1 MNNLILIG
9 MPGSGKSTAG
19 VLAAKGLLKNFF
31 DTDLL
36 IQNLHRERLQSII
49 DTKGTD
55 AFLAMEEDAVLSLTI
70 SGAVI
75 ATGGSVV
82 YSPKAMAHLRAM
94 GAVIYLHLDY
104 DTMMKRIHN
113 VSTRGVV
120 LRSGSTFR
128 EMYEERLPLYRQY
141 ADITIDCSNRTVEE
155 TVIDIMD
162 SAARYVSG
170 GHS

>member
-36 IQNLHRERLQSII
+36 IQNREQQRLQTIL

-55 AFLAMEEDAVLSLTI
+55 AFLEIEEKAILSLHLDGT
-70 SGAVI
+70 VI

-82 YSPKAMAHLRAM
+82 YSQAAMEYLKTM
-94 GAVIYLHLDY
+94 GIIFYLHLDY
-104 DTMMKRIHN
+104 ETMMRRIEN

-120 LRSGSTFR
+120 LQQGNNLAD
-128 EMYEERLPLYRQY
+128 MYRERLPLYEKY
-141 ADITIDCSNRTVEE
+141 ADVTIDCSGRTVEE
-155 TVIDIMD
+155 TVRDIMGNYANAID
-162 SAARYVSG
+162 
-170 GHS
+170 